1 MRLLKRGSAMNL
13 KILLPAEIFLSE
25 EVTKIIAE
33 AENGFFCLLPQHADF
48 TAALMP
54 GILSF
59 TAGNKETYLAVDGGA
74 LLKKGGDVFVSTRNA
89 VRSTELGTLKDV
101 VVKQFE
107 ETDEREKKARSAAAK
122 LEVDL
127 LRRFMELKDHG

>member
-1 MRLLKRGSAMNL
+1 VNL

-25 EVTKIIAE
+25 EVTKIVVE
-33 AENGFFCLLPQHADF
+33 AENGSFCLLPQHADF
-48 TAALMP
+48 TAALVP

-59 TAGNKETYLAVDGGA
+59 TAGDRETYLAVDGGA
-74 LLKKGGDVFVSTRNA
+74 LLKRGYEVFVSTRNA
-89 VRSTELGTLKDV
+89 VRSPELGTLKDV

-122 LEVDL
+122 LEMDL
-127 LRRFMELKDHG
+127 LRRFMEIREHG